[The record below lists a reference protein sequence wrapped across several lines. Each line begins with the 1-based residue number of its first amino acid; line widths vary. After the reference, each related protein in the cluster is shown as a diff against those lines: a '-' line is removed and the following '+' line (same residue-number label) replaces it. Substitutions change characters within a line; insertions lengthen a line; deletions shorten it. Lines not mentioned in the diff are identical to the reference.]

1 MLREKA
7 IVTAIPTT
15 DTVMTTNVSVGA
27 TSLLSL
33 LHISSPALPV
43 GAFAYSQGLEYAL
56 DHGWCSNRDDVES
69 WIQDNLQ
76 YGLGQLDLPMFVRL
90 YTAWS
95 HKDKEQVRYWNQSV
109 LAFRETKELYLEDIQ
124 VGSAYA
130 QWHLGQCEEGKQETR
145 QQYLDYVD
153 KPTVVTMSTLAAV
166 LSHIDL
172 NTALLGFAWSWCEN
186 QIACASK
193 AMPMGQTDGQKIL
206 QGLIPKIVL
215 VCEEA
220 KRIKDDE
227 IGTGLMGLAV
237 ASSLH
242 EQQYSRL
249 FRS

>member
-1 MLREKA
+1 MA
-7 IVTAIPTT
+7 ITIMEMTTATAII
-15 DTVMTTNVSVGA
+15 MTIDAKSI
-27 TSLLSL
+27 LSL

-56 DHGWCSNRDDVES
+56 DHGWCKNRDDVNQ
-69 WIQDNLQ
+69 WIEDNLQ
-76 YGLGQLDLPMFVRL
+76 YGLGQLDLPLFVRL
-90 YTAWS
+90 YESWKS
-95 HKDKEQVRYWNQSV
+95 KNLEQVNQWNQTL

-130 QWHLGQCEEGKQETR
+130 RWHIGQSEEHDAESR
-145 QQYLDYVD
+145 QFLIDSVD
-153 KPTVVTMSTLAAV
+153 QPTVVTMSALASV
-166 LSHIDL
+166 LNDIDL
-172 NTALLGFAWSWCEN
+172 NSALLGFTWSWCEN

-206 QGLIPKIVL
+206 QGLIPKIIS
-215 VCEEA
+215 VCDQA
-220 KRIKDDE
+220 QQIKDDE